1 MKNVLVL
8 GAGLVAKPL
17 VRYLLDSGYN
27 VKVAS
32 RTISKAEFLIENHPN
47 GYAEQLN
54 VEDKS
59 RLKELIGETDI
70 VISLL
75 PYTHHV
81 TVADI
86 CIQKKRDMV
95 TTSYVSDKMQGL
107 NTKAVKAGIIILN
120 ETGLDPG
127 IDHMSAMK
135 IIHRVKD
142 NGGKIT
148 SFCSYCG
155 GLPAP
160 EANTNPFGY
169 KFSWSPKGVVL
180 AAKNNAKY
188 LKNGKAVFVP
198 SEKLFDAYSVISIP
212 EIGDFEAYPNR
223 NSIPYIDKYEING
236 TETMFRGTLRNLGWC
251 ETWKKIVEL
260 GFLDEK
266 TMDLAG
272 LSFKGFIG
280 KLINKKSNIKKEIA
294 EHLKTDENSDVM
306 KKFEWLGLLS
316 DEKLPVSQGSPLDV
330 LVAQLLKKLQYKK
343 GERDMVVLHH
353 EFIAEFKKGKE
364 KINSTL
370 IDFGV
375 PNGDS
380 SMARTVGLP
389 AAIATKLILEEKID
403 SKGVHIPTIPAI
415 YEPILNELGK
425 LGIKFK
431 EKTEEI

>member
-188 LKNGKAVFVP
+188 LKNGKEVFVP
-198 SEKLFDAYSVISIP
+198 SEKLFDA
-212 EIGDFEAYPNR
+212 
-223 NSIPYIDKYEING
+223 
-236 TETMFRGTLRNLGWC
+236 
-251 ETWKKIVEL
+251 
-260 GFLDEK
+260 
-266 TMDLAG
+266 
-272 LSFKGFIG
+272 
-280 KLINKKSNIKKEIA
+280 
-294 EHLKTDENSDVM
+294 
-306 KKFEWLGLLS
+306 LS
-316 DEKLPVSQGSPLDV
+316 DE
-330 LVAQLLKKLQYKK
+330 
-343 GERDMVVLHH
+343 VV
-353 EFIAEFKKGKE
+353 I
-364 KINSTL
+364 T
-370 IDFGV
+370 
-375 PNGDS
+375 P
-380 SMARTVGLP
+380 
-389 AAIATKLILEEKID
+389 
-403 SKGVHIPTIPAI
+403 
-415 YEPILNELGK
+415 YGK
-425 LGIKFK
+425 LYRHCSTVFYLGYFVKFRIHWRLV
-431 EKTEEI
+431 EKNCLQRNKSYKFFKTLV